1 MMGRIINTLGLVL
14 VAGLLCSQISQADTL
29 FTDDGYRATRY
40 RSPTP
45 LTHDD
50 AHTLEPAELL
60 SLQQQQPAP
69 LLVDA
74 YGNPWRHGRFTLQ
87 AEHRNIPGSLW
98 LANCGEGVLSREW
111 EAYCR
116 TALAQAT
123 DGNSAHPLVFYC
135 RSDCWLGWNAAK
147 RAASWGYTQLY
158 WLRDGVDAW
167 EAAGYALELSQPVP
181 YTTTPESS
189 ELQ

>member
-74 YGNPWRHGRFTLQ
+74 YGNPWRHGRLPCRQSIVIFP
-87 AEHRNIPGSLW
+87 AR
-98 LANCGEGVLSREW
+98 CGW
-111 EAYCR
+111 P
-116 TALAQAT
+116 TAA
-123 DGNSAHPLVFYC
+123 
-135 RSDCWLGWNAAK
+135 
-147 RAASWGYTQLY
+147 RAS
-158 WLRDGVDAW
+158 
-167 EAAGYALELSQPVP
+167 
-181 YTTTPESS
+181 
-189 ELQ
+189 